1 MSMNPIPVLIV
12 DDEPALLETLEGYL
26 TEWGFEPRPARTGQ
40 QALETFGSQQT
51 PIVLTDMRLPDMD
64 GLELVSRVR
73 NLTPEAEI
81 ILMTGYYSVDS
92 AITAI
97 RRGAF
102 DYLCKPFPP
111 ERLREALEKLR
122 QRLQREQESES
133 LAVDRLEKAD
143 FHGLVG
149 SSPAMRQVFDL
160 IERIGPHFSTAL
172 VSGETGTGKEL
183 VARALHALS
192 PVANKPLV
200 VCNCSALVPTLVE
213 SQLFGYVRGAF
224 TGANDSRAGLFEAA
238 DGGMLFLDEVAEMTP
253 EMQARLLRALQSGEV
268 QRLGSP
274 QTRRVEVRVIAATHR
289 DLTAEVRAG
298 RFRED
303 LLYRLNAMEIAL
315 PPLRERGEDVLLL
328 ARHFLHCYAER
339 FSKKL
344 RGFARDAEAAILRYP
359 WPGNVRELEHAVERA
374 AMLCPTTQV
383 RLTDLPQNL
392 SEPAATPPLRSA
404 GLPLMSLKE
413 AERRLF
419 ETAWRHT
426 KGNRSQTA
434 ALLGIS
440 RPTLYR
446 LLKKYGEPAAA
457 KARPTDASE
466 TVGSRLT
473 FPY

>member
-1 MSMNPIPVLIV
+1 V
-12 DDEPALLETLEGYL
+12 DDEPARLETLEGYL
-26 TEWGFEPRPARTGQ
+26 TEWGFEPRLARTGQ
-40 QALETFGSQQT
+40 QALEDFCSRET

-64 GLELVSRVR
+64 GLELVSRLR
-73 NLTPEAEI
+73 DLTGKAEV

-92 AITAI
+92 AVAAI

-133 LAVDRLEKAD
+133 LADDRLENAD

-160 IERIGPHFSTAL
+160 IERIAPHFSTAL

-224 TGANDSRAGLFEAA
+224 TGANESRAGLFEAA
-238 DGGMLFLDEVAEMTP
+238 EGGTLFLDEVGEMTP
-253 EMQARLLRALQSGEV
+253 EMQARLLRVLQSGEV
-268 QRLGSP
+268 QRIGST
-274 QTRRVEVRVIAATHR
+274 QTRRVDVRVIAATNR
-289 DLTAEVRAG
+289 DLAAEVRAG

-315 PPLRERGEDVLLL
+315 PPLRERGDDVLLL
-328 ARHFLHCYAER
+328 ARHFLRGYAQR
-339 FSKKL
+339 FSKNL
-344 RGFARDAEAAILRYP
+344 RGFARETEAAILRYP

-374 AMLCPTTQV
+374 AMLCPTSQI
-383 RLTDLPQNL
+383 RSADLPQNL
-392 SEPAATPPLRSA
+392 SEPLAAAPLRSA
-404 GLPLMSLKE
+404 GLPLMSLEE
-413 AERRLF
+413 AERSLF
-419 ETAWRHT
+419 ETALKHT

-434 ALLGIS
+434 AILGIS

-446 LLKKYGEPAAA
+446 LLKKYGAPPSSA
-457 KARPTDASE
+457 KARATDAGE
-466 TVGSRLT
+466 AVGSRLIP
-473 FPY
+473 PY